1 MALHRRNV
9 QKFLWEAQTLDLL
22 NTGFKSI
29 VVNMLKDIMKTM
41 DKELKELRR
50 ILSQLIENTGKET
63 EIIKRYQIEILEL
76 KNTMTRM
83 QSLLEGFN
91 NRFEQAEARIRR
103 RNKQEEET

>member
-1 MALHRRNV
+1 MALHRRNL

-22 NTGFKSI
+22 NTGFKST
-29 VVNMLKDIMKTM
+29 VVNMRKDIMKTM

-76 KNTMTRM
+76 KI
-83 QSLLEGFN
+83 Q
-91 NRFEQAEARIRR
+91 
-103 RNKQEEET
+103 